1 MITLTHGMKK
11 LQSKDILFFLL
22 LLVPGIAF
30 SQDDLLFRKDS
41 TTLKVN
47 IKNFDGETIM
57 YQFPGDPAGISHFIS
72 SSVLDSLK
80 YDDGKSIDFTHDH
93 IIKEVPLR
101 MTGRNYFSTELVNLL
116 TGKPN
121 LDYERISKTG
131 KTGFEIGLL
140 INYNLTGYGFWE
152 QYHGAFQYTSFS
164 PHYFFVRTGINF
176 YPFNK
181 SLARVGRTRT
191 STGFSLLIGSYR
203 KVDYSIYLDDGYKIN
218 PVLAGSLMWNIKE
231 KLFLDNH
238 VVLTGAMELS
248 VIPFL
253 TFICPQI
260 GVSIGF

>member
-1 MITLTHGMKK
+1 MITLIHAMKK
-11 LQSKDILFFLL
+11 LQFKDVLFFLL
-22 LLVPGIAF
+22 LLVPEIAF

-57 YQFPGDPAGISHFIS
+57 YQIPGDPAGISHFIS
-72 SSVLDSLK
+72 NSVLDSLK
-80 YDDGKSIDFTHDH
+80 YGDGKSVDFTHDH
-93 IIKEVPLR
+93 IIKEVPLY
-101 MTGRNYFSTELVNLL
+101 MTNRNYLSTELVNLL

-131 KTGFEIGLL
+131 KTGFVIGLL

-152 QYHGAFQYTSFS
+152 EYHNAFQYTSFS

-176 YPFNK
+176 YPFSK
-181 SLARVGRTRT
+181 SLARVGRTTT

-203 KVDYSIYLDDGYKIN
+203 KVDYTTYYEDGYKTN

-231 KLFLDNH
+231 KLFLSDH
-238 VVLTGAMELS
+238 IVITGAMELS